1 MSTVLTSIWAAIGD
15 QVIAALVSLISI
27 LLAVA
32 LYRVQAWAKAKYD
45 AETYASLYRT
55 IEYVLKALLA
65 TRGTGSLAATAASP
79 LIHEAIDM
87 VRQLNPKAVAAAK
100 QDDEALK
107 TKVIAKLPEA
117 QATVAEAVAK
127 ARAAL

>member
-1 MSTVLTSIWAAIGD
+1 MADVLSVIWAAVGD
-15 QVIAALVSLISI
+15 QVIAALTTTISI

-55 IEYVLKALLA
+55 IDYVLKALLA
-65 TRGTGSLAATAASP
+65 KRGTGSLSAAAVSP
-79 LIHEAIDM
+79 LIDEAIDM
-87 VRQLNPKAVAAAK
+87 VRQLNPKAVASAK

-107 TKVIAKLPEA
+107 TKVVAKLPEA
-117 QATVAEAVAK
+117 QALVAESVAK
-127 ARAAL
+127 VRAGQ